1 MAAGRWR
8 DKFAVMPILP
18 RLLSRSLLAVGA
30 LWCGVLAVPR
40 AAAVVTFDFQYT
52 DAAGAGFNDPNHPE
66 YKTAL
71 VGAGQTMGGY
81 FAHTATVTIR
91 VTSTNNPNSATLA
104 TAGSGLVSTNGS
116 AGFFRTV
123 VQAKVI
129 SNGATDL
136 NGSQPDG
143 ELNVN
148 LGGRFQ
154 FDANAT
160 LGVNQVDFR
169 ATIIHEL
176 THAFGFIS
184 YLDQSPGSQPT
195 LYSIFDSF
203 LSDANGNPL
212 INPGTFAFNQNEA
225 FTLTGGNSTLKS
237 TPGANGEFFNGTKA
251 RAGFNGQP
259 VPIYSP
265 NPYQGGSSG
274 SHTDDNTQATHGE
287 IMNAAI
293 KTSAVAGATM
303 TRTYSAAEAGIMS
316 DLGYTLAATHAS
328 FFAGE
333 VALQNAVYYLTFAA
347 NGNIFGYYA
356 YLSDPR
362 YIYHFDMGY
371 EYWFEA
377 NDGKA
382 GVYLYDFK
390 SGHFFYTSPSFPFP
404 YLYDFS
410 LSATLYYYPS
420 PTDPQRYNTNGTRYF
435 YNFKTGAI
443 FTQ

>member
-1 MAAGRWR
+1 M
-8 DKFAVMPILP
+8 FFVP
-18 RLLSRSLLAVGA
+18 RLMNRRLLVALAAVCCGLGA
-30 LWCGVLAVPR
+30 ASQAP
-40 AAAVVTFDFQYT
+40 AVVTFDFQYA
-52 DAAGAGFNDPNHPE
+52 DADGAGFNDPNHPE

-71 VGAGQTMGGY
+71 VGAGQTMGSY
-81 FAHTATVTIR
+81 FAHTATVTVR

-104 TAGSGLVSTNGS
+104 TAGSGLVSTNGR

-136 NGSQPDG
+136 NGAQPDG

-154 FDANAT
+154 FDANAA
-160 LGVNQVDFR
+160 LGVNQADFR

-184 YLDQSPGSQPT
+184 YIDQPPDSQPT

-203 LSDANGNPL
+203 LTDISGNPL
-212 INPGTFAFNQNEA
+212 ISPSTFAFNQNETFA
-225 FTLTGGNSTLKS
+225 LTGGNTSLKS
-237 TPGANGEFFNGTKA
+237 TPSANGEFFYGPNA
-251 RAGFNGQP
+251 RANFGGQP

-265 NPYQGGSSG
+265 SPYQLGSSG
-274 SHTDDNTQATHGE
+274 SHTDDNTQSTRGE
-287 IMNAAI
+287 IMNAATR
-293 KTSAVAGATM
+293 TSATGGTM
-303 TRTYSAAEAGIMS
+303 ATRTYSAPEAGIMT
-316 DLGYTLAATHAS
+316 DLGYTLASSHAS

-333 VALQNAVYYLTFAA
+333 TALQNAVYYLTFA
-347 NGNIFGYYA
+347 NNNNIFGYYA

-377 NDGKA
+377 NDGKN
-382 GVYLYDFK
+382 GVYFYDFK
-390 SGHFFYTSPSFPFP
+390 TGHYFYTSPSFPFP

-410 LSATLYYYPS
+410 LNTTLYYYPD
-420 PTDPQRYNTNGTRYF
+420 PTNPQRYNTNGVRYF
-435 YNFKTGAI
+435 YNFATGQI
-443 FTQ
+443 FSQ